1 MEQKDN
7 TIQVNKLK
15 PSLIKYFLKEYDCYR
30 NYLSKDFFEG
40 ELEKFEKEYS
50 VDCGVCPE
58 VLFKILIKNSVLKNL
73 AEHVKEEDINLEIQ
87 LIDEY
92 TPLTNLI
99 ISKMKLENFGINN
112 EEVLIKAIESYDG
125 TKLFSL
131 HIVETIRKEFL
142 ESNNRPPVE
151 NKRKKLD
158 QSISNY
164 LALKKDT
171 ENKPTYIDSLVKEFG
186 IINYTED
193 DDWKKYIYLR
203 FGYFENKHL
212 KTKAIS
218 DIIGISQK
226 RCIDL
231 YKNTLLRLKEVLN
244 TKINDIP
251 TFNYEDNKK
260 LIKIKK
266 IDQFQS
272 FILLQL

>member
-7 TIQVNKLK
+7 TIYFNKLI

-226 RCIDL
+226 KCIDL
-231 YKNTLLRLKEVLN
+231 YKNTLLKLKEVLN

-266 IDQFQS
+266 ID
-272 FILLQL
+272 

>member
-1 MEQKDN
+1 
-7 TIQVNKLK
+7 
-15 PSLIKYFLKEYDCYR
+15 
-30 NYLSKDFFEG
+30 
-40 ELEKFEKEYS
+40 
-50 VDCGVCPE
+50 
-58 VLFKILIKNSVLKNL
+58 
-73 AEHVKEEDINLEIQ
+73 
-87 LIDEY
+87 
-92 TPLTNLI
+92 
-99 ISKMKLENFGINN
+99 MKLENSGINN

-171 ENKPTYIDSLVKEFG
+171 ENKPTYIYSLVKEFG

-231 YKNTLLRLKEVLN
+231 YKNTLLKLKEVLN

-266 IDQFQS
+266 ID
-272 FILLQL
+272 